1 MVVAP
6 GEVEQPE
13 PVANGERVEVQR
25 APLASLRAIL
35 GLVCHRLVH
44 IPNSL
49 APAPLAS
56 TMLCAQRAA
65 NGLARP
71 STADDDQDDY
81 DGHQEVV
88 SMPEAPS
95 DQAWS
100 VADAKAR
107 LSELLDHVINDGPQA
122 ISRRGR
128 EIAVVVSTEEWHR
141 KTARSG
147 SLAEF
152 FAASPLRDSELD
164 IERVDAAPRDI
175 AL

>member
-1 MVVAP
+1 MP
-6 GEVEQPE
+6 
-13 PVANGERVEVQR
+13 
-25 APLASLRAIL
+25 
-35 GLVCHRLVH
+35 
-44 IPNSL
+44 
-49 APAPLAS
+49 
-56 TMLCAQRAA
+56 
-65 NGLARP
+65 
-71 STADDDQDDY
+71 
-81 DGHQEVV
+81 
-88 SMPEAPS
+88 MPESVS

-128 EIAVVVSTEEWHR
+128 EIAVLVSIEEWRR

-152 FAASPLRDSELD
+152 FAASPLRDSELV
-164 IERVDAAPRDI
+164 IERVDAFPRDV

>member
-1 MVVAP
+1 
-6 GEVEQPE
+6 
-13 PVANGERVEVQR
+13 
-25 APLASLRAIL
+25 
-35 GLVCHRLVH
+35 VH
-44 IPNSL
+44 
-49 APAPLAS
+49 
-56 TMLCAQRAA
+56 
-65 NGLARP
+65 
-71 STADDDQDDY
+71 DDQDDY

-88 SMPEAPS
+88 SMPEAAP

-100 VADAKAR
+100 VAEAKAR

-128 EIAVVVSTEEWHR
+128 EIAVVVSIEEWHR

-152 FAASPLRDSELD
+152 FAASGLRDSELD